1 MWETVSLF
9 RNEVT
14 SWFAGSSGPQFAGPV
29 GIAQVSEEVAEAGW
43 RPLLVFAAL
52 LSINLAIVNMLP
64 LPALDGGR
72 IVFVALEWVRGGKR
86 IPPEREGVVH
96 AVGFALLIGVI
107 AVITYFDIV
116 RIAQGNSITN

>member
-1 MWETVSLF
+1 MWETVQLF

-14 SWFAGSSGPQFAGPV
+14 SWFAGSGGPQLAGPV

-52 LSINLAIVNMLP
+52 LSINLAIVNLLP

-86 IPPEREGVVH
+86 IPAEREGIVH
-96 AVGFALLIGVI
+96 AIGFAVLIGII
-107 AVITYFDIV
+107 AIITFFDIS
-116 RIAQGNSITN
+116 RIVSGGSITN